1 MVIPYE
7 DKYEYEWDDFVLNN
21 SINGNF
27 LQTRN
32 FYNYHPRDR
41 FKDGS
46 LMFFKNENLAAVV
59 PAAVMDNGLTLV
71 AHPGSTFGGLII
83 GKDYANT
90 VNYNWIFDEMISF
103 FKEKEYEKV
112 ELRMHHWLYSPE
124 EKRNELLDYYF
135 QLYGFQ
141 VRSEIGFYIEL
152 GGLAKD
158 YIGGFEKL
166 KRRKLNKAIQYGLVF
181 EKLIS
186 DEDVKEFYNIL
197 IDNMK
202 KFDTSPIHSLEQI
215 LEFKNSR
222 LKEYTS
228 FYGVFLEEKMI
239 AGSMVWDFCRK
250 KVFHTQYLASRHDS
264 LDYCPNEYLYSNLI
278 ETGRKEGYRYLSY
291 GTASL
296 ENGLVYNES
305 LGMYKEGFN
314 TDSYM
319 NRCYIWEK

>member
-124 EKRNELLDYYF
+124 EKRNELLDSVIR
-135 QLYGFQ
+135 LP
-141 VRSEIGFYIEL
+141 SE
-152 GGLAKD
+152 K
-158 YIGGFEKL
+158 
-166 KRRKLNKAIQYGLVF
+166 
-181 EKLIS
+181 
-186 DEDVKEFYNIL
+186 
-197 IDNMK
+197 
-202 KFDTSPIHSLEQI
+202 
-215 LEFKNSR
+215 
-222 LKEYTS
+222 
-228 FYGVFLEEKMI
+228 
-239 AGSMVWDFCRK
+239 
-250 KVFHTQYLASRHDS
+250 
-264 LDYCPNEYLYSNLI
+264 
-278 ETGRKEGYRYLSY
+278 
-291 GTASL
+291 
-296 ENGLVYNES
+296 
-305 LGMYKEGFN
+305 
-314 TDSYM
+314 
-319 NRCYIWEK
+319 